1 MLLVT
6 EAYSHQVPLH
16 RIPYN
21 AEQLPCI
28 MAHESFSATITRPH
42 VVSTRDGSVLAVTSG
57 ACVTMI
63 LGMTFTGDQ
72 KISRKTALQTNV
84 PVKAILFGGK
94 FSNTG
99 LCVFVVVYD
108 YTLHLMQVTPQ
119 MFTKRKWKSEWNCY
133 ITPSVDAAVRNVCL
147 HVPDTADVHMNSWF
161 FYVFVELMDNTLVCY
176 RVNQFTYSAMWTV
189 QLPSR
194 HTGMPY
200 SLQLQDDIMYFDSLQ
215 ALVVIRRDA
224 TENLSM
230 FTIQCAFRDTLP
242 MQLPGEMFPPLLSMG
257 ADVPVLPTGPDH
269 MEFGGKGA
277 IITAATF
284 VDANVDSTVWEHGDN
299 KRRIVLAVTI
309 TTAGEMKHYM
319 VCLDP
324 ARFDAGHNTMSSVN
338 VCWIL
343 RVNMS
348 GGLTLRCIHS
358 LCVDVSPGTG
368 GVVHALQYVD
378 KGCGDNGSAGEGR
391 FCDDGNGN
399 FKVTS
404 LFLSDG
410 SYAFPDR
417 GATWS
422 LSTLFPPMLFAYN
435 TGMWASWM
443 GRPFG
448 DVGKCRKRR
457 APVVER
463 AECIPGE
470 GVDAA
475 SERERLPTDFPP
487 LGGWGEDSA
496 DLGYLMSSV
505 TANTHVKEE
514 MLRSVDHLS
523 DP

>member
-6 EAYSHQVPLH
+6 EAYPHQVPLH
-16 RIPYN
+16 RIPHN
-21 AEQLPCI
+21 AEELPCI
-28 MAHESFSATITRPH
+28 MAHESFSATVTCPH
-42 VVSTRDGSVLAVTSG
+42 AVSTRDGSVIAVTSG

-63 LGMTFTGDQ
+63 LGMTFSRDQ

-94 FSNTG
+94 FSQSG
-99 LCVFVVVYD
+99 LCVFAVVYD
-108 YTLHLMQVTPQ
+108 YAIHLMQVTPQ
-119 MFTKRKWKSEWNCY
+119 MFTKRKWKSEWNCH
-133 ITPSVDAAVRNVCL
+133 ITPSAATAVRNVCL
-147 HVPDTADVHMNSWF
+147 HVPDTTDVDMNSWF

-176 RVNQFTYSAMWTV
+176 RVNQFTYSAMWMV

-200 SLQLQDDIMYFDSLQ
+200 TVQLQDDIMYFDSLQ

-224 TENLSM
+224 AENISM

-257 ADVPVLPTGPDH
+257 ADVPVLPAGPDL

-277 IITAATF
+277 IITAATY
-284 VDANVDSTVWEHGDN
+284 VDANVDPTVWEHGDN

-309 TTAGEMKHYM
+309 GTAGETKHYM

-324 ARFDAGHNTMSSVN
+324 ARFDAGHNTMSSLN
-338 VCWIL
+338 VCWVL
-343 RVNMS
+343 RVDMS
-348 GGLTLRCIHS
+348 GGPTQHCIHS

-368 GVVHALQYVD
+368 GVVHALRYVD
-378 KGCGDNGSAGEGR
+378 EGRGDKGGAAEGR

-399 FKVTS
+399 FKATS

-410 SYAFPDR
+410 AYAFPDM

-457 APVVER
+457 VPVAEHV
-463 AECIPGE
+463 ECIPRE
-470 GVDAA
+470 GVNATP
-475 SERERLPTDFPP
+475 EHECFPTDFIE
-487 LGGWGEDSA
+487 LGEWGNDSA
-496 DLGYLMSSV
+496 DLGYLV
-505 TANTHVKEE
+505 HNGAANTHVEEE
-514 MLRSVDHLS
+514 MFPDAAHSPGS
-523 DP
+523 